1 MAYQIPGAVVSAA
14 DKAKAAASAAVEAA
28 QPTYAQM
35 LATIKSGEIHKDI
48 SGQLSAL
55 GNLGINTTSISAVI
69 EKAKASMSI
78 DMAVAN
84 AAFAQK
90 AKMAQAA
97 GTTLSEADKTAAMA
111 PLGVL
116 KNLQST
122 ISTTMTSVASSVSSY
137 GTTLGISPS
146 ATNPTAA
153 INSVAAAATAFSA
166 TVPAQT
172 IPDPLNPGQTITNPV
187 YTSFAANPTNASK
200 ISALSSIN
208 SAASTAGSNLSGTLA
223 GFAAAAAAGKSDIIS
238 TLKADAMIASLTKP
252 MPALMSSVTAD
263 SLNLNKIDKYAAIK
277 AQEATATVAVQKT
290 PDTIRPSGGTKLTD
304 STTAPA
310 PAPTDTSKFIFKYEL
325 KALGDEYDKIRD
337 TYYKSFGTT
346 KEATSDQQQA
356 AYDAWWEKQLGSEK
370 EAIRKQSV
378 AIQKAKPDA
387 ATRTEEENA
396 IIATSK
402 ANGKIVRDTPEY
414 IRVQVTYW
422 GDVKKYEEWYKLA
435 YNNWKSSGNRY
446 ELPAELEAKLKS
458 YK

>member
-1 MAYQIPGAVVSAA
+1 MAYQIPGAIISAA
-14 DKAKAAASAAVEAA
+14 EKAKAAASAAIEAA

-35 LATIKSGEIHKDI
+35 LETIKSGEIHKDI

-55 GNLGINTTSISAVI
+55 GNLGINTTSISEVI
-69 EKAKASMSI
+69 AKAKASMSI

-172 IPDPLNPGQTITNPV
+172 IPDPLNPGQTITNPA
-187 YTSFAANPTNASK
+187 YTTFASNPTNASK
-200 ISALSSIN
+200 IAALSSIS
-208 SAASTAGSNLSGTLA
+208 SAASTAGTNLTNTLA
-223 GFAAAAAAGKSDIIS
+223 GFAATAAAGKSDIIS
-238 TLKADAMIASLTKP
+238 TLKADAMLASLTKP

-310 PAPTDTSKFIFKYEL
+310 PTDTSKFIFKYEL

-346 KEATSDQQQA
+346 KEATPDQQQA
-356 AYDAWWEKQLGSEK
+356 AYDAWWEKQLGTEK

-402 ANGKIVRDTPEY
+402 ANGKIVRETPEY

>member
-1 MAYQIPGAVVSAA
+1 MAYQIPGAVISAA
-14 DKAKAAASAAVEAA
+14 DKAKAAASAATEAA

-55 GNLGINTTSISAVI
+55 GNLGIDTTSISEVI
-69 EKAKASMSI
+69 AKAKASMSI

-166 TVPAQT
+166 TVPSQT

-238 TLKADAMIASLTKP
+238 TLKADAMLASLTKP

-290 PDTIRPSGGTKLTD
+290 PDTIRPSTNTKVTE
-304 STTAPA
+304 STPPA
-310 PAPTDTSKFIFKYEL
+310 PSADTNKLLFKYEVR
-325 KALGDEYDKIRD
+325 ALEIEKDSKRD
-337 TYYKSFGTT
+337 AYYKAFGTT
-346 KEATSDQQQA
+346 KEATKDEQQT
-356 AYDAWWEKQLGSEK
+356 AYLNWFVKLLGPEKN
-370 EAIRKQSV
+370 AIREQSV

-414 IRVQVTYW
+414 IRVQVTLW
-422 GDVKKYEEWYKLA
+422 DDLSKYQDWYKLA
-435 YNNWKSSGNRY
+435 FDNWKSSGNRY

-458 YK
+458 YT